1 MNGRC
6 QMQPGKGKRFG
17 QVSLALR
24 PSAALARVDL
34 QHHVTGEVPLG
45 QVLQYPPGLLVTPPR
60 YQMLVFDRPC
70 PIGEMDV
77 PQAGAPR
84 TNEINRLLVRS
95 RSVRE
100 IQRQIVI
107 VELGGIPAG
116 DVRLELAAR
125 GTPGIHVL
133 DRQQD
138 AGALSEPPNA
148 VDEAS
153 GVVALP
159 AAGRMDYDHIGVPPA
174 RRLDRSLQ
182 LRPRI
187 SSPDPLGDQQ
197 AWRVD
202 R

>member
-6 QMQPGKGKRFG
+6 QMQPGESKPSG

-45 QVLQYPPGLLVTPPR
+45 KVLQYPTGLLVTPPR
-60 YQMLVFDRPC
+60 YQMLIFDRPC
-70 PIGEMDV
+70 PIGEVDV

-84 TNEINRLLVRS
+84 TNEINRLLVGS

-107 VELGGIPAG
+107 VELVGIPAV
-116 DVRLELAAR
+116 DVRLEFAAR
-125 GTPGIHVL
+125 GPPGIHVP

-138 AGALSEPPNA
+138 AGALGKPPTT

-159 AAGRMDYDHIGVPPA
+159 TE
-174 RRLDRSLQ
+174 
-182 LRPRI
+182 
-187 SSPDPLGDQQ
+187 
-197 AWRVD
+197 
-202 R
+202 